1 MPLAIRPAMS
11 KLAAIDL
18 ASLATVTGGADAPS
32 AGQELGSAAKR
43 CLSGAATG
51 AVVGGAIGG
60 ITTGGA
66 GILPGAGIGAATG
79 CVRGIVNKVNPAY

>member
-1 MPLAIRPAMS
+1 MS
-11 KLAAIDL
+11 NFAAIDL
-18 ASLATVTGGADAPS
+18 ASLDTVTGGADAPT
-32 AGQELGSAAKR
+32 APTTAQELGGAAKR

>member
-1 MPLAIRPAMS
+1 MHFETLDLMS
-11 KLAAIDL
+11 LDV
-18 ASLATVTGGADAPS
+18 VTGGADESAPS
-32 AGQELGSAAKR
+32 APSFGQEVAGAAGR

-66 GILPGAGIGAATG
+66 GILPGAGLGAAAG

>member
-1 MPLAIRPAMS
+1 MS
-11 KLAAIDL
+11 NFAAIDL
-18 ASLATVTGGADAPS
+18 ASLDTVTGGAAAPTTT
-32 AGQELGSAAKR
+32 GQELGDAAKR

-79 CVRGIVNKVNPAY
+79 CVRGIVNKVSPAY